1 MYVVETFHNADRSF
15 IRKYKLI
22 YENGKKY
29 LRPNLKNIE
38 DILLK
43 LKEKYTVVDFNNK
56 RFIEVVKINTDEKY
70 GKTNNVNNIKG
81 YKLINDEKSKDLF
94 LKREEAFKDMGN
106 ILIGI
111 NLDNNGFYIEGSNLL
126 KRRIICKRG
135 LSEEE
140 INNIFLATEYIL
152 CNND

>member
-1 MYVVETFHNADRSF
+1 M
-15 IRKYKLI
+15 
-22 YENGKKY
+22 
-29 LRPNLKNIE
+29 
-38 DILLK
+38 
-43 LKEKYTVVDFNNK
+43 DFNNK